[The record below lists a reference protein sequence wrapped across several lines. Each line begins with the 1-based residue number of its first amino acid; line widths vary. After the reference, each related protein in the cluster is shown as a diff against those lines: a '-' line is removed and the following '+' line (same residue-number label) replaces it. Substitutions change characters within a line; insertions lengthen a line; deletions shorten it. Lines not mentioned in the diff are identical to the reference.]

1 MARFEGDI
9 QPATGKPLEIDELL
23 ALLDESKSQAPPV
36 DGPVGDNARACYLS
50 AGEGWREAVKQLGG
64 AFADDVPK
72 LTQGQ
77 RE

>member
-23 ALLDESKSQAPPV
+23 ALLDESKSPAPPV
-36 DGPVGDNARACYLS
+36 GGNARACYLS

-64 AFADDVPK
+64 AFADDVPT